1 MKRIIFHHPLPLDPN
16 AKSASGIRPVQ
27 MLNAFQ
33 SLGYQ
38 VDLVT
43 GYSKQRKASI
53 KTIKENIDK
62 GIKYSFVYSESST
75 MPTVLTDTHHLPIRP
90 FIDFNFFRLCKK
102 QGIAIGLF
110 YRDIYWAFDGYGEGL
125 NFLKVWFAKHC
136 YHYDLI
142 NYKKYLT
149 KLYLPSLEMCKYVPV
164 VDQQIM
170 SALPPGHLEDNPLE
184 AKKTVAS
191 SETLDIF
198 YVGGVGAHY
207 NMQLLVQVVA
217 AMPEITLTICT
228 RQEEWQS
235 VKHKY
240 PKLTE
245 NIMVVHLTGEKMKQ
259 HMLNAD
265 IVSIFV
271 EPKKYW
277 EFAAPVKLYEYLGSL
292 KPILASKGTLA
303 ANFIEQNKAGW
314 TVSYDAEELTNF
326 LSYLTNNKNELLN
339 VSEHIATISNEHS
352 WLARAQ
358 QVAKDLS
365 KGPVL

>member
-27 MLNAFQ
+27 MLKAFQ

-53 KTIKENIDK
+53 KTIKENISK
-62 GIKYSFVYSESST
+62 GITYSFVYSESST
-75 MPTVLTDTHHLPIRP
+75 MPTVLTDTHHLPLRP
-90 FIDFNFFRLCKK
+90 FIDFNFFRFCKK

-125 NFLKVWFAKHC
+125 NFLKIWFAKCC
-136 YHYDLI
+136 YHYDLL
-142 NYKKYLT
+142 NYKEYLT
-149 KLYLPSLEMCKYVPV
+149 KLYLPSLEMRKYVPV
-164 VDQQIM
+164 VKQQIM
-170 SALPPGHLEDNPLE
+170 SELPPGHSENLPLE
-184 AKKTVAS
+184 ARKAAES
-191 SETLDIF
+191 SKALDIF

-207 NMQLLVQVVA
+207 NMQLLVQVVV

-228 RQEEWQS
+228 RQDEWES

-245 NIMVVHLTGEKMKQ
+245 NIKVVHLTGDKMKE
-259 HMLNAD
+259 HMLQAD

-271 EPKKYW
+271 EPQKYW
-277 EFAAPVKLYEYLGSL
+277 EFAAPVKLYEYIGSL

-303 ANFIEQNKAGW
+303 AKFIEQNKAGW
-314 TVSYDAEELTNF
+314 TVSYDDEELTSF
-326 LSYLTNNKNELLN
+326 LFGLINNNKELQS
-339 VSEHIATISNEHS
+339 VSEHIATIANEHT

-358 QVAKDLS
+358 QVVKDLS
-365 KGPVL
+365 KGAI